1 MAPGGTGRR
10 GQVTLEVGEDRAR
23 QVALPVAVQAR
34 RAAEAPPH
42 VQQGGSRLAGQILG
56 QFGQFGQFLGQGCG
70 RDQEAA
76 RAGHQR
82 TLELSAGT
90 SWSAAVSE
98 PCMPTSA
105 DSRGSVLVATMASD
119 PTGAATTSPIR
130 SARLGSTGP
139 NQPSLIASSL
149 DMTQARSARI
159 SRQVARTSPA
169 APASA

>member
-42 VQQGGSRLAGQILG
+42 VQQGGSRLA
-56 QFGQFGQFLGQGCG
+56 GQFLGQGCG

-149 DMTQARSARI
+149 DITQARSART

-169 APASA
+169 APGSA